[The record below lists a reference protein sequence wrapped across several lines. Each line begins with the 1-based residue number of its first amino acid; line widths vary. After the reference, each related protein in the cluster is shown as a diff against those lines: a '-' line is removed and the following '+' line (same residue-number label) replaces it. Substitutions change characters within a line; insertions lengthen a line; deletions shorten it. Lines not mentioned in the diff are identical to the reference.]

1 MFFTC
6 YRSICV
12 LHTSQVG
19 YDKFGL
25 PIGLQFIGRP
35 WSEATLI
42 HLAFAMQVHI
52 SFIVEYSLV
61 QYWSFILYYHSNS
74 NEEHAYQRII
84 IYVII
89 TAYAH

>member
-6 YRSICV
+6 YISICV

-19 YDKFGL
+19 YDKSGL

-52 SFIVEYSLV
+52 SFVVEYSLV
-61 QYWSFILYYHSNS
+61 QYWSFLLYHSNS

-84 IYVII
+84 IYAMI
-89 TAYAH
+89 TAYAY

>member
-1 MFFTC
+1 
-6 YRSICV
+6 V

-19 YDKFGL
+19 YDKSGL

-52 SFIVEYSLV
+52 SFVVEYSLV
-61 QYWSFILYYHSNS
+61 QYWSFLLYHSNS

-84 IYVII
+84 IYAMI
-89 TAYAH
+89 TAYAY